1 MYKVYGNNKING
13 WEVIANKKSLSDARK
28 IASRLSYEEYYS
40 YLIKESS
47 ERGDEIVAQ
56 EVFKENT
63 EKEKVKSFKEK
74 YKVEVKERPKSRMK
88 KKEELRKITEEYID
102 R

>member
-1 MYKVYGNNKING
+1 MFKVYGNSKING

-63 EKEKVKSFKEK
+63 EKEKVI
-74 YKVEVKERPKSRMK
+74 EVKNRLVKDEFITSTQGKLNTIIDLESLL
-88 KKEELRKITEEYID
+88 EE
-102 R
+102 